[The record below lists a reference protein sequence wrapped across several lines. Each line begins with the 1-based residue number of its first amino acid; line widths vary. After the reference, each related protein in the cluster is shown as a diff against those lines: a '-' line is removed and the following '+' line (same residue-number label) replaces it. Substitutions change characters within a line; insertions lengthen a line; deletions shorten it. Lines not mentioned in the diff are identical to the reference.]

1 MSGKEDKCKCIE
13 DKCIP
18 FAHADET
25 IEGAAKAILYKVAQ
39 TPGRLLIAGIL
50 AGMLIAIGY
59 VFAYMTASS
68 FFPYR
73 FVFEQGELVKV
84 HIAELTGGSDAA
96 SKFAID
102 SISLCKMIA
111 GAVFPIGLISI
122 LIGGAELWTS
132 GPQLASYGYVRNK
145 FNLNGLLYNW
155 FSAYAGNW
163 IGSVLVAFMV
173 TFGTGMLLKHP
184 FVDMSIAFA
193 THKVEI
199 DPWKA
204 FWAGVGCNWL
214 VNLAVWLWLKAK
226 KGDFAGQALLI
237 WFPIFAFVAIGFEHS
252 IANMFAI
259 SAGIF
264 ESALKWNYYAI
275 SYKEFFFN
283 NILPVTY
290 GNLVG
295 GFVFVTLA
303 YWYMGYVKG
312 SEFGEVA
319 VSDALKFMFDVLV
332 VAGAAHLVAGV
343 IIPGIIASSIETVL
357 GLEAGVALEN
367 AWIVL
372 VPAVVTAVYYLSLPM
387 IAKKLLKPVVSQ

>member
-1 MSGKEDKCKCIE
+1 MSAKDDKCVS
-13 DKCIP
+13 
-18 FAHADET
+18 FAHVDET

-68 FFPYR
+68 LFPYR
-73 FVFEQGELVKV
+73 FVFDETQHALVKV
-84 HIAELTGGSDAA
+84 HIAELIGNDAA

-111 GAVFPIGLISI
+111 GAVFPIGLIAI

-132 GPQLASYGYVRNK
+132 GPQLVSYGYVRKK
-145 FNLNGLLYNW
+145 FDLNGLLYNW
-155 FSAYAGNW
+155 FTAYAGNW
-163 IGSVLVAFMV
+163 IGAVLVAFIV

-184 FVDMSIAFA
+184 FIDMSLAFA
-193 THKVEI
+193 THKVEL

-214 VNLAVWLWLKAK
+214 VNLAVWLWLRAK
-226 KGDFAGQALLI
+226 KGDFAGQVILI
-237 WFPIFAFVAIGFEHS
+237 WFPIFAFVAIGFEHC

-264 ESALKWNYYAI
+264 ESSLKWNYYAI
-275 SYKEFFFN
+275 SYREFFFN

-295 GFVFVTLA
+295 GFVFVALA

-319 VSDALKFMFDVLV
+319 TSDALKFIVDILV
-332 VAGAAHLVAGV
+332 VAGVAHLVAGV
-343 IIPGIIASSIETVL
+343 VIPGLIASSVEALL
-357 GLEAGVALEN
+357 GLKAGVMIEN
-367 AWIVL
+367 AWIAL
-372 VPAVVTAVYYLSLPM
+372 VPAVVTAIYYLALPV
-387 IAKKLLKPVVSQ
+387 IAKKLLKPTVRF